1 VENKEARVKESR
13 KGIVNM
19 KFESIKICCEKGVD
33 RSSLDTTGV
42 VLSVRK
48 DEVDN

>member
-19 KFESIKICCEKGVD
+19 KFESIKICCEKGEEGGQNTK
-33 RSSLDTTGV
+33 RAAQRGAASL
-42 VLSVRK
+42 LQR
-48 DEVDN
+48 